1 MTLATAERAA
11 ICAEFA
17 AVGPDRPTLCGDWST
32 RDLLAHLLVRERQPW
47 SSGGILVKALE
58 PLTEKAMRGY
68 AATPWA
74 EMIES
79 LRAGPPIWSP
89 FWIGVVDRFANAAE
103 FFVHHEDVRRGEPG
117 WSPRPP
123 DADRDAEVWSIVK
136 RMGSSMHRSSPVGVR
151 LRTPRGREIVARSG
165 RGVTVVGEP
174 GELLLQAFGRSAVEV
189 EIVGDP
195 DDVVAFGTAGRGF

>member
-1 MTLATAERAA
+1 MALATAERAA

-32 RDLLAHLLVRERQPW
+32 RDLLAHLLVRERAPW
-47 SSGGILVKALE
+47 SSPGILIKALA
-58 PLTEKAMRGY
+58 PITEKAMRGY
-68 AATPWA
+68 AGTPWP

-79 LRAGPPIWSP
+79 LRSGPPIWSP
-89 FWIGVVDRFANAAE
+89 FWLSVVDRFANGAE

-117 WSPRPP
+117 WAPRPP
-123 DADRDAEVWSIVK
+123 DAERDAEVWAILE
-136 RMGSSMHRSSPVGVR
+136 RMGRMLHRGSPVGVR
-151 LRTPRGREIVARSG
+151 LRTPSGREVAARPGS
-165 RGVTVVGEP
+165 GVTVVGEP

-189 EIVGDP
+189 EILGEP